1 MRKGAKLSI
10 SAAAI
15 AVFGVSGLVAIRDG
29 VVDTAVNTANI
40 EMLTWGASGAAP
52 GVETQ
57 RWVREDLE
65 WAVARVSDDPVTHEL
80 LGTLALRGLSKPDDA
95 RVAYERYRE
104 TLQMRPSSPYTWM
117 RLAELKYRTGDTGAK
132 FEDYLQRAAELGH
145 AEPEIQR
152 EGAFLGLAVYDDLS
166 APARAAV
173 DTLLQAGIR
182 RDTPEMMRIS
192 RRRGRLDVTC
202 GLASGMASGIDS
214 KSSQSCQGT
223 E

>member
-15 AVFGVSGLVAIRDG
+15 ALFAVSGVVAVRDG
-29 VVDTAVNTANI
+29 VVDTAVNAANV
-40 EMLTWGASGAAP
+40 EMLTWSASGAEP
-52 GVETQ
+52 GAATRQ
-57 RWVREDLE
+57 WVREDLE
-65 WAVARVSDDPVTHEL
+65 WAVAKVSDDPVTHEL
-80 LGTLALRGLSKPDDA
+80 LGTLSLRNLSTPDDA
-95 RVAYERYRE
+95 RFAFEQYRE
-104 TLQMRPSSPYTWM
+104 TLELRPSSPYTWM
-117 RLAELKYRTGDTGAK
+117 RLAELKYRTGDTGAR
-132 FEDYLQRAAELGH
+132 FEDYLERAAQLGR

-152 EGAFLGLAVYDDLS
+152 AGAFLGLAVYDELS
-166 APARAAV
+166 APGRTAV

-182 RDTPEMMRIS
+182 RDAPEMMRIS

-202 GLASGMASGIDS
+202 GLARGIASGIDS